1 METNNEEKGKCP
13 FGKDVQVP
21 KVDFTNPEFIQNPFP
36 VYAYMRE
43 TSPIKK
49 VSFGNGQAFWMVT
62 KYEDAIQIFRNPIF
76 VKDIRKVTPQEGKES
91 AMNNS
96 MLFSHHLLNMD
107 PPEHTKMKRLIQKA
121 FTPKLVEKMRPQI
134 QKMAND
140 LIDVKVATAD
150 SMDII
155 SEYALP
161 LPISIISE
169 LLGIPSK
176 DKELFRRWSNIILN
190 IDSNVSAEERMTL
203 IPSAIQGF
211 TEYLHQILDERRK
224 QPKEDLITA
233 LLQAQEEDE
242 NLNEQELLSTIFLLF
257 AAGYETSVN
266 LIGNGILLLIENP
279 SQLDKLRQNPT
290 LIHSAIEEMLR
301 KDPPVLLAS
310 ERYPIEDTEINGTL
324 IPKGELVLICIGS
337 ANHDECKFVEPDKFD
352 IERKDNKHL
361 SFGSGIH
368 FCTGAS
374 LGKVEAE
381 IAICTLLERFPHFSL
396 AENTVLKFK
405 MNSIM
410 RGLDK
415 LPIVFTTA
423 DHSVL

>member
-1 METNNEEKGKCP
+1 MEAKNEKKGTCP
-13 FGKDVQVP
+13 FQDVHTP
-21 KVDFTNPEFIQNPFP
+21 KVDFTDPEFIKNPFP

-43 TSPIKK
+43 KAPIKK
-49 VSFGNGQAFWMVT
+49 VNFGNGQAFWMVT
-62 KYEDAIQIFRNPIF
+62 KYEDAIQIFKSPSF
-76 VKDIRKVTPQEGKES
+76 VKDLRKLKPQDDVDS
-91 AMNNS
+91 NMNNS

-107 PPEHTKMKRLIQKA
+107 PPEHTKMKRLVQKA
-121 FTPKLVEKMRPQI
+121 FTPKLVERMRPQI

-140 LIDVKVATAD
+140 LIDVKIATG

-155 SEYALP
+155 NEYALP

-176 DKELFRRWSNIILN
+176 DKEQFRRWSNIILN
-190 IDSNVSAEERMTL
+190 IDMNVSHEGRMAL
-203 IPSAIQGF
+203 IPDAIQGF

-233 LLQAQEEDE
+233 LLHAQEEDAV
-242 NLNEQELLSTIFLLF
+242 LNERELLSTIFLLF

-266 LIGNGILLLIENP
+266 LIGNGVLSLIENP
-279 SQLDKLRQNPT
+279 TQLNKLRQNPN
-290 LIHSAIEEMLR
+290 LIHSAVEEMLR

-310 ERYPIEDTEINGTL
+310 ERYPLEDVEISGTL

-337 ANHDECKFVEPDKFD
+337 ANHDESKFLDPQKFD
-352 IERKDNKHL
+352 IERSDNKHL

-368 FCTGAS
+368 FCAGAS
-374 LGKVEAE
+374 LGKTEAE
-381 IAICTLLERFPHFSL
+381 IAICTLLRRIPHFTL
-396 AENTVLKFK
+396 PENAVLNYK

-410 RGLDK
+410 RGLER
-415 LPIVFTTA
+415 LPIVFNTME
-423 DHSVL
+423 SRS